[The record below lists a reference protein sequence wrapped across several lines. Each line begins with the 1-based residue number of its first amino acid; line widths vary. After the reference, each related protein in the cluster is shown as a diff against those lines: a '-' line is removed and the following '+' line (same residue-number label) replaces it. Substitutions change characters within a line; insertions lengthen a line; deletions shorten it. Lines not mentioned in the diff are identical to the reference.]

1 MIMSNEKKKND
12 VIDPKTFKDE
22 DLIEKRK
29 RKFNVAKL
37 IKEFL
42 VEVMEIDASELTQS
56 QKTTKHA
63 RAAQKVLNAL
73 YGKRAQKG
81 RNALTFNTA
90 SAHLRD
96 VRNAVTNTGVKHHA
110 YQQSLDRIRNKFPHC
125 AYMLSGMDDLPV
137 KETRLKHRD
146 LLEKLRFVKILEKYV
161 KGITPGLNNYASL
174 INNRAKEL
182 PEWEHE
188 LLALKTIKKEDRAAA
203 IENLNKII
211 EESREF
217 YQALK
222 DMKIDHEVMRHLRK
236 DAFAKDTKATE
247 QKRTLEEKKSN
258 AVTIDYVKTMQV
270 VNMLFEYAVKLDKWE
285 ALAVAI
291 AFATGRRPIEV
302 LVQGEFE
309 KIDQYNLRFIGQA
322 KKREGV
328 TNEEMII
335 YTLVEADK
343 VLDAID
349 SLRSY
354 PNILGLQNL
363 EPDRNYSVNALVH
376 NRTSGPLNEFIDS
389 LLKTKPI
396 TSPEADSQRN
406 WLFKDTRAI
415 YTKICF
421 ELFFKTDPRWKKKDE
436 NMFYKELLG
445 HDELDTQAHYMQF
458 KIINAGGDYEPI
470 VIDADKR
477 RLEAVKEM
485 TDNEWIQGSKARQS
499 LHQFVIEL
507 LTEQPWR
514 TIIASDLRKG
524 RNYKMVKQY
533 MDLMEDRLKL
543 NWLFEAVM
551 ERKASEVKAKKEI
564 EDQERITTE
573 LSAPNV
579 EDKIENDAAIDL
591 DDLKPKFKPPH
602 QRDDGSWLVSFT
614 INDEDIIEEVTSADN
629 MMLAGQYAWSQWKL
643 GKSLPRKAPIPTV
656 TKDGAMW
663 YSRINIDGQTICEAW
678 TGSKT
683 ASRDS
688 SLAMYKKML
697 R

>member
-1 MIMSNEKKKND
+1 MVIDMSNDSKNSD
-12 VIDPKTFKDE
+12 LIDPKSFKD
-22 DLIEKRK
+22 DDIIEKRN

-42 VEVMEIDASELTQS
+42 VEVMKIDTSELTQS

-110 YQQSLDRIRNKFPHC
+110 FEQSLQRIRNKFPHC
-125 AYMLSGMDDLPV
+125 SYMLSGMDDLPV

-161 KGITPGLNNYASL
+161 KGVTPGLNNYASL
-174 INNRAKEL
+174 INGRAKEL

-188 LLALKTIKKEDRAAA
+188 LLALKTVKKEDRSSA
-203 IENLNKII
+203 IENLNQII

-236 DAFAKDTKATE
+236 DSFAKDTKSTE

-258 AVTIDYVKTMQV
+258 AITIDYVKTMQV
-270 VNMLFEYAVKLDKWE
+270 VNMLFDYALKLDKWE
-285 ALAVAI
+285 ALAVAV
-291 AFATGRRPIEV
+291 AFATGRRSIEV
-302 LVQGEFE
+302 LMQGQFE
-309 KIDQYNLRFIGQA
+309 KIDKYNLKFVGQA
-322 KKREGV
+322 KKREGI
-328 TNEEMII
+328 TDDEMVI

-343 VLDAID
+343 VLEAIEN
-349 SLRSY
+349 LRSY
-354 PNILGLQNL
+354 PNILALQTL
-363 EPDRNYSVNALVH
+363 RADRNYSINALAH
-376 NRTSGPLNEFIDS
+376 NRTTGPLNEFIDS

-396 TSPEADSQRN
+396 TVPESDSERN

-458 KIINAGGDYEPI
+458 KIINAGGDFQPI

-477 RLEAVKEM
+477 RLEAVKAM
-485 TDNEWIQGSKARQS
+485 TDNKWIQGSKARIS
-499 LHQFVIEL
+499 LHQFVIEIL
-507 LTEQPWR
+507 MEQPWR

-524 RNYKMVKQY
+524 RNYTMVKQY
-533 MDLMEDRLKL
+533 MELMDDRLKL

-551 ERKASEVKAKKEI
+551 ERKAAEVKAKQEPEEKAEI
-564 EDQERITTE
+564 NTTVPA
-573 LSAPNV
+573 S
-579 EDKIENDAAIDL
+579 ENDKAIDL

-602 QRDDGSWLVSFT
+602 KNDDGSWLVSFT
-614 INDEDIIEEVTSADN
+614 IDDEEILEEVASAEN
-629 MMLAGQYAWSQWKL
+629 MMTAGQYAWEQWKL
-643 GKSLPRKAPIPTV
+643 GKSLPRNAPAPVI
-656 TKDGAMW
+656 TKDGDMW
-663 YSRINIDGQTICEAW
+663 YSRININGQKICEAW
-678 TGSKT
+678 TGSKI
-683 ASRDS
+683 ASKNTT
-688 SLAMYKKML
+688 LNMYKKML